1 MVDIAIEIAR
11 ALITLAIF
19 VSVLVAGRKFDLA
32 NQRGWHLIVAGFGL
46 LLFASLIDITDNF
59 ESLNRFV
66 VIGDTEVQ
74 GVLEKLFG
82 YLLGFILLCVGFWS
96 WLPVAGSPR
105 ARTAGPGKAEGE
117 LGSKVSRRALQL
129 IAIVVTGIFIVATWV
144 ALLLEHIEEYETLET
159 RAKFL
164 ADLQA
169 DALVTPLWNFEYGQA
184 SLMIEML
191 ARDPDFLYGILR
203 DGEGNILAQVGDT
216 NGETADD
223 AQDVVRESRSIVY
236 MENGDDEDQESVVLG
251 ELIIGLSPHRVE
263 SSLITLTAGSLA
275 MLAVILT
282 FVLGAVMIAMRLIT
296 AEFKGANA
304 RLQQEIEERRS
315 AEETAHTAEAQNR
328 LILESAGDGIYGI
341 DLQGKTTFVN
351 KAAASMV
358 GYSLEELIG
367 QPIHD
372 LIHHSYPDGT
382 PYPIHECP
390 IYATMA
396 DGEMHMVENE
406 VLWRKDGTSFP
417 IEYTST
423 PLTKDQTIVGAVVTF
438 RDITERL
445 KVDRMKTEFISTV
458 SHELRTPLTSVF
470 GSLGLMRG
478 GAVGELS
485 DQAKKMIDIAY
496 KNTDR
501 LIRLIND
508 ILDLEKMESGRM
520 QYKLE
525 TLEVSKL
532 VERSIEANKSYAKQY
547 NVTFALVGTVPKVKI
562 HADRDKLEQVLTN
575 LFSNAA
581 KFSPENGV
589 VEVAIIPA
597 DETVRVSVT
606 DQGPGISQEFRGRI
620 FEKFSQAD
628 SSDTRQKGGTGL
640 GLAICKAIIE
650 ELGGTIA
657 LESETGKGTTV
668 FFDLPMPS
676 QAEAVSPVT
685 IGMKLG
691 QHRILVCE
699 DDHDIAKRLESMVE
713 QNGLVMDVAKDAEE
727 AGEIL
732 AKVDHL
738 AVVLDLD
745 LNGEDTTS
753 LMPMLREQQSK
764 RELPV
769 IAVAAD
775 IDRRLEQLGPNGPS
789 ITSCLAKPVDKRA
802 LEEALECV
810 ISRSRQ
816 ERPRLLHVENDV
828 DVQMVVSTLV
838 GASAAITTVSTFEE
852 AARMVT
858 TQKFDL
864 VVLDLMLPDGEGE
877 DLIPLIRRSP
887 NRLIPVIVFS
897 ALELSREATFNVQAA
912 LVKSRASGEDLL
924 EVINAAIEGHKSTLQ
939 ANTPHTTPEA
949 MASA

>member
-1 MVDIAIEIAR
+1 MFDIAIEIAR

-32 NQRGWHLIVAGFGL
+32 DQRGWHLIVAGFGL

-96 WLPVAGSPR
+96 WLPSGGPLR
-105 ARTAGPGKAEGE
+105 ARLDDSGKTEGE

-129 IAIVVTGIFIVATWV
+129 IAIVVTGIFIFATWV
-144 ALLLEHIEEYETLET
+144 ALMLAHIEEYETLES
-159 RAKFL
+159 RAMFL

-169 DALVTPLWNFEYGQA
+169 DALVTPLWNFEYAQA
-184 SLMIEML
+184 AEMIEML

-203 DGEGNILAQVGDT
+203 DGEGNVLAQVGDT
-216 NGETADD
+216 AGETAGDT
-223 AQDVVRESRSIVY
+223 QDVVRERRPIVY
-236 MENGDDEDQESVVLG
+236 VENGEDEDQDTVVLG
-251 ELIIGLSPHRVE
+251 ELIIGLSPQRVE

-282 FVLGAVMIAMRLIT
+282 FVLGAVLVAMRLIT

-304 RLQQEIEERRS
+304 RLQLEIEERRS
-315 AEETAHTAEAQNR
+315 AEETAHAAEAQNR

-341 DLQGKTTFVN
+341 DLQGKTTFAN
-351 KAAASMV
+351 KAASAMV

-372 LIHHSYPDGT
+372 LIHHSYPDGS

-396 DGEMHMVENE
+396 DGEMHTVENE

-423 PLTKDQTIVGAVVTF
+423 SLTKDETIVGAVVTF

-525 TLEVSKL
+525 SLEISKL
-532 VERSIEANKSYAKQY
+532 VERSIEANKAYARQY
-547 NVTFALVGTVPKVKI
+547 NVSFSLVGRVPKVKI
-562 HADRDKLEQVLTN
+562 HGDRDKLEQVLTN

-589 VEVAIIPA
+589 VEVAITPA
-597 DETVRVSVT
+597 DEAVRVSVS
-606 DQGPGISQEFRGRI
+606 DHGLGIPEEFCHRI

-640 GLAICKAIIE
+640 GLAICKAIVE
-650 ELGGTIA
+650 ELGGTIG

-668 FFDLPMPS
+668 YFDLPIPS
-676 QAEAVSPVT
+676 QAEAASPVT
-685 IGMKLG
+685 ANMKLG

-699 DDHDIAKRLESMVE
+699 DDHDIAKRLETMVE
-713 QNGLVMDVAKDAEE
+713 QNGLVMDVAKDGEE

-745 LNGEDTTS
+745 LNGEDTNS
-753 LMPMLREQQSK
+753 LMPVLREQQSK

-769 IAVAAD
+769 IAVAAEV
-775 IDRRLEQLGPNGPS
+775 DRRLEQLGPNAPS
-789 ITSCLAKPVDKRA
+789 IMGCLAKPVDKRA
-802 LEEALECV
+802 LEEALEGV

-838 GASAAITTVSTFEE
+838 GGSAAITTVSTFEE
-852 AARMVT
+852 AARMVA

-897 ALELSREATFNVQAA
+897 ALELSREASFNVQAA

-924 EVINAAIEGHKSTLQ
+924 DVINAAIEGHKSASRAST
-939 ANTPHTTPEA
+939 AEIGPEA